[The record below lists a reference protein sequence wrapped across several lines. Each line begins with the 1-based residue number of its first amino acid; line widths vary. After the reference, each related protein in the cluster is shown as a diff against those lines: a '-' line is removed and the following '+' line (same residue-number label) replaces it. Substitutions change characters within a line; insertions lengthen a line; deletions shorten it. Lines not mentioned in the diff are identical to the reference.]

1 MCFAFIPW
9 AAHTAPDRV
18 RSLKKDGSGLQD
30 NEYSDRV
37 DAIFTTLE
45 DQLDGHPA
53 DLDVEVS
60 GAGSVMTIIRP
71 NQNQVILSRQIANQ
85 EIWVAS
91 KSGGFHPHLDENDIW
106 QCLTTGGDLA
116 ALLSRAFTEQL
127 SQSVTLVV

>member
-1 MCFAFIPW
+1 MCFAFMPW
-9 AAHTAPDRV
+9 AAHTVPDRV

-45 DQLDGHPA
+45 DQFDGHPA
-53 DLDVEVS
+53 DL
-60 GAGSVMTIIRP
+60 TIIRP
-71 NQNQVILSRQIANQ
+71 NQNQVILSRQIASQ

-91 KSGGFHPHLDENDIW
+91 KSGGFHPHLDVNDIW
-106 QCLTTGGDLA
+106 QCLTTGEDLA

>member
-9 AAHTAPDRV
+9 AAHTVPDRV

-45 DQLDGHPA
+45 DQFDGHPA
-53 DLDVEVS
+53 DL
-60 GAGSVMTIIRP
+60 TIIRP
-71 NQNQVILSRQIANQ
+71 NQNQVILSRQIASQ

-91 KSGGFHPHLDENDIW
+91 KSGGFHPHLDVNDIW
-106 QCLTTGGDLA
+106 QCLTTGEDLA

>member
-1 MCFAFIPW
+1 
-9 AAHTAPDRV
+9 
-18 RSLKKDGSGLQD
+18 LQD

-45 DQLDGHPA
+45 DQFDGHPA
-53 DLDVEVS
+53 DL
-60 GAGSVMTIIRP
+60 TIIRP
-71 NQNQVILSRQIANQ
+71 NQNQVILSRQIASQ

-91 KSGGFHPHLDENDIW
+91 KSGGFHPHLDVNDIW
-106 QCLTTGGDLA
+106 QCLTTGEDLA